1 MSNTIE
7 EKRQDVIARNWLNNW
22 KLNDKDQKIIDEY
35 LQMLKNKKTQ
45 EKS

>member
-1 MSNTIE
+1 MSKTLE
-7 EKRQDVIARNWLNNW
+7 EQRDDVIARNWLNNW
-22 KLNDKDQKIIDEY
+22 KLNTKDQKIIDEY